1 MKKRITPLPEA
12 IDGER
17 WTVKEGAGS
26 CDTVNRILGVPSDE
40 SPGSRFVR
48 NHELGHAKIT
58 PRVPAFKQC
67 RKFGVSMD
75 AMQACEDLRVHRY
88 LRETGIEMGGVLN
101 DDEAEQTVRKVA
113 GSDRLLAALL
123 VASMHTDDHERFLG
137 AMWLHLDDDR
147 HQNLMRMTAMIDAR
161 MAQGRGL
168 DRPIGFRNGTAPAAR
183 LFDAIFPEDGEAS
196 PQLPLESLCMPRKAR
211 RSKWGQMQIETLQ
224 ASNSRPVPAAAR
236 RRAFTD
242 HGAVLAAA
250 HRLHIDGRVFT
261 RRRRQRGGTVLIDA
275 SGSMRFSPSDLERIT
290 AAAPLATVAVYA
302 GNGRLGTLVIVA
314 SRGRI
319 AGAEALRAAARGNG
333 NVIDGP
339 ALRWLAR
346 QPEPRIWI
354 SDGHVT
360 GVADRPSSDLAVD
373 AIHICRK
380 AHITRADKTADI
392 PRLLEPNNGASR

>member
-17 WTVKEGAGS
+17 WTVKEGTGS

-75 AMQACEDLRVHRY
+75 AMQACEDLRVHRF
-88 LRETGIEMGGVLN
+88 LGLTGIEMSGVLN

-113 GSDRLLAALL
+113 GNDRLLAALL
-123 VASMHTDDHERFLG
+123 VASMHTDDHARFLG
-137 AMWLHLDDDR
+137 AMWLHLDEER
-147 HQNLMRMTAMIDAR
+147 HQNLMRMTSMVDAR

-183 LFDAIFPEDGEAS
+183 LFDALFPEDGEAS
-196 PQLPLESLCMPRKAR
+196 PQLPLESLCMPRRAR
-211 RSKWGQMQIETLQ
+211 QSKWGQMQIETLQ
-224 ASNSRPVPAAAR
+224 ASNSRPIPAAAR
-236 RRAFTD
+236 SRAFTD
-242 HGAVLAAA
+242 HGAVLEAA

-275 SGSMRFSPSDLERIT
+275 SGSMRFSPSDLERVIT
-290 AAAPLATVAVYA
+290 AAPLATVGIY
-302 GNGRLGTLVIVA
+302 GGRGRSGTLTIVA
-314 SRGRI
+314 SKGRM
-319 AGAEALRAAARGNG
+319 AASALIKAASCQHG
-333 NVIDGP
+333 NVVDGP

-360 GVADRPSSDLAVD
+360 GIADQPSSDLAVD

-380 AHITRADKTADI
+380 ARITRAEKTDI
-392 PRLLEPNNGASR
+392 VTDLLCRLRS

>member
-1 MKKRITPLPEA
+1 MKKRISPLPEA
-12 IDGER
+12 IDGEH

-26 CDTVNRILGVPSDE
+26 CDTVNRILGVPTDE

-101 DDEAEQTVRKVA
+101 DDEAEQTVRKLA
-113 GSDRLLAALL
+113 GNDRLLAALL
-123 VASMHTDDHERFLG
+123 VASMHTDDHERFLE
-137 AMWLHLDDDR
+137 AMERHLDEDR
-147 HQNLMRMTAMIDAR
+147 RQHLIRTSSMVDIR

-183 LFDAIFPEDGEAS
+183 LFDALFPLDGES
-196 PQLPLESLCMPRKAR
+196 GPSLPLEGLCMPGRAR
-211 RSKWGQMQIETLQ
+211 QSKWGEMRVETLKT
-224 ASNSRPVPAAAR
+224 SRSRPIPATAR
-236 RRAFTD
+236 SRAFTD

-250 HRLHIDGRVFT
+250 HRLHMDGRVFT

-275 SGSMRFSPSDLERIT
+275 SGSMLFRPSDLERIT
-290 AAAPLATVAVYA
+290 AAAPLATVAVYT
-302 GNGRLGTLVIVA
+302 GHGRSGTLAIVA

-319 AGAEALRAAARGNG
+319 AGAEALGQAARGNG

-339 ALRWLAR
+339 ALRWLAK

-354 SDGHVT
+354 SDGRVT
-360 GVADRPSSDLAVD
+360 GVYDQPSSDLTVD
-373 AIHICRK
+373 AIHICRR
-380 AHITRADKTADI
+380 AGITRAEKTADI
-392 PRLLEPNNGASR
+392 PRLLEPNHGASR

>member
-17 WTVKEGAGS
+17 WTVKEGTGS
-26 CDTVNRILGVPSDE
+26 CDTVKRILGVPSDE
-40 SPGSRFVR
+40 SSGSRFVR

-58 PRVPAFKQC
+58 PRVAAFKQC
-67 RKFGVSMD
+67 KKFGVSMD
-75 AMQACEDLRVHRY
+75 AMQVCEDLRVHRF
-88 LRETGIEMGGVLN
+88 LGLTGIEMSGVLN

-113 GSDRLLAALL
+113 GNDRLLAALL
-123 VASMHTDDHERFLG
+123 VASMHTDDHARFLG
-137 AMWLHLDDDR
+137 AMWLHLDEER
-147 HQNLMRMTAMIDAR
+147 HQNLMRMTSMVDAR

-183 LFDAIFPEDGEAS
+183 LFDALFPEDGEAS
-196 PQLPLESLCMPRKAR
+196 PQLPLESLCMPRRAR
-211 RSKWGQMQIETLQ
+211 QSKWGQMQIETLQ
-224 ASNSRPVPAAAR
+224 ASNSRPIPAAAR
-236 RRAFTD
+236 SRAFTD
-242 HGAVLAAA
+242 HGAVLEAA

-275 SGSMRFSPSDLERIT
+275 SGSMRFSPSDLERVIT
-290 AAAPLATVAVYA
+290 AAPLATVGIY
-302 GNGRLGTLVIVA
+302 GGRGRSGTLTIVA
-314 SRGRI
+314 SKGRM
-319 AGAEALRAAARGNG
+319 AASALIKAASCQHG
-333 NVIDGP
+333 NVVDGP

-360 GVADRPSSDLAVD
+360 GIADQPSSDLAVD

-380 AHITRADKTADI
+380 ARITRAEKTDI
-392 PRLLEPNNGASR
+392 VTDLLCRLRS

>member
-12 IDGER
+12 IDGEH

-26 CDTVNRILGVPSDE
+26 CDTVNRILGVPTDA

-75 AMQACEDLRVHRY
+75 AMQACEDLRVHRF
-88 LRETGIEMGGVLN
+88 LGETGIEMSGVLN

-113 GSDRLLAALL
+113 GNDRLLAALL
-123 VASMHTDDHERFLG
+123 VASLHTDDHARFLG

-147 HQNLMRMTAMIDAR
+147 HQNLMRLTAMVDAR
-161 MAQGRGL
+161 MAHGRSL

-183 LFDAIFPEDGEAS
+183 LFDALFPEDGEAG
-196 PQLPLESLCMPRKAR
+196 PQLPLESLCMPGRAR
-211 RSKWGQMQIETLQ
+211 QSKWGQMQIETLQ
-224 ASNSRPVPAAAR
+224 ASNSRPIPAATR
-236 RRAFTD
+236 SRAFTD

-261 RRRRQRGGTVLIDA
+261 RRRRQRGGAVLIDA

-319 AGAEALRAAARGNG
+319 AGAEALGQAARGNG

-339 ALRWLAR
+339 ALRWLAK

-354 SDGHVT
+354 SDGRVT
-360 GVADRPSSDLAVD
+360 GVYDQPSSDLTVD
-373 AIHICRK
+373 AIHICRR
-380 AHITRADKTADI
+380 AGITRAEKTADI
-392 PRLLEPNNGASR
+392 PRLLEPNHGASR

>member
-17 WTVKEGAGS
+17 WTVKEGTGS
-26 CDTVNRILGVPSDE
+26 CDTVKRILGVPSDE
-40 SPGSRFVR
+40 SSGSRFVR

-58 PRVPAFKQC
+58 PRVAAFKQC
-67 RKFGVSMD
+67 KKFGVSMD
-75 AMQACEDLRVHRY
+75 AMQVCEDLRVHRF
-88 LRETGIEMGGVLN
+88 LGETGIEMSGVLN

-113 GSDRLLAALL
+113 GNDRLLAALL
-123 VASMHTDDHERFLG
+123 VASMHTDDHARFLG
-137 AMWLHLDDDR
+137 AMWLHLDEER
-147 HQNLMRMTAMIDAR
+147 HQNLMRMTSMVDAR

-183 LFDAIFPEDGEAS
+183 LFDALFPEDGEAS
-196 PQLPLESLCMPRKAR
+196 PQLPLESLCMPRRAR
-211 RSKWGQMQIETLQ
+211 QSKWGQMQIETLQ
-224 ASNSRPVPAAAR
+224 ASNSRPIPAAAR
-236 RRAFTD
+236 SRAFTD
-242 HGAVLAAA
+242 HGAVLEAA

-275 SGSMRFSPSDLERIT
+275 SGSMRFSPSDLERVIT
-290 AAAPLATVAVYA
+290 AAPLATVGIY
-302 GNGRLGTLVIVA
+302 GGRGRSGTLTIVA
-314 SRGRI
+314 SKGRM
-319 AGAEALRAAARGNG
+319 AASALIKAASCQHG
-333 NVIDGP
+333 NVVDGP

-360 GVADRPSSDLAVD
+360 GIADQPSSDLAVD

-380 AHITRADKTADI
+380 ARITRAEKTDI
-392 PRLLEPNNGASR
+392 VTDLLCRLRS

>member
-75 AMQACEDLRVHRY
+75 AMQACEDLRVHRF